1 MKKPV
6 CPRCGFTFSFWRSL
20 KYWNPY
26 NTTCPQCGAKLRVRH
41 VTVLLGLSGL
51 CGVAIA
57 GVAIVCEETRIWH
70 SSDSLIFFAVAF
82 PLIIVPWSVFLWS
95 RSQYMLRTSSNQTLQ
110 PRIAAT
116 VGFVIGAALGLS
128 GAHLFWMRTFRAAIP
143 SALQSLEDRQQYSC
157 AISLAALDRLETG
170 ETERAKLLLAREVAS
185 YYQHPFGRAD
195 SPQRKKLLSYIETV
209 RSKSTTLN
217 EELSKKAQ

>member
-116 VGFVIGAALGLS
+116 VGFVIGAVLGL
-128 GAHLFWMRTFRAAIP
+128 
-143 SALQSLEDRQQYSC
+143 
-157 AISLAALDRLETG
+157 
-170 ETERAKLLLAREVAS
+170 
-185 YYQHPFGRAD
+185 
-195 SPQRKKLLSYIETV
+195 
-209 RSKSTTLN
+209 
-217 EELSKKAQ
+217 